1 MKKRGFTLAE
11 VLVTIAIIAVA
22 AATLA
27 PIYLKAKPDQYKFKV
42 IRCYNMINDANERL
56 LDNPYLYESAR
67 LESMEIPATET
78 EAETGFSYTGMTA
91 ECKYSHLMKQLL
103 HLTDVSACTGGKYQG
118 KSADNTLWTFTF
130 EDKTCKIRLAFPR
143 SIGNS
148 CGLYHAANC
157 KNPNEFEFVVGNYGD
172 VFASNDDELTG
183 IFLENISNIHK
194 QDDYSQL

>member
-42 IRCYNMINDANERL
+42 IRCYNMINDANGRL
-56 LDNPYLYESAR
+56 LDNPYLYERAR
-67 LESMEIPATET
+67 LDSTEIPTEQ
-78 EAETGFSYTGMTA
+78 ETGFDYTGMTK
-91 ECKYSHLMKQLL
+91 EGKYSHLMKQLL

-118 KSADNTLWTFTF
+118 KSADNTLWTFTS

-148 CGLYHAANC
+148 CGLYNAGNC

-194 QDDYSQL
+194 QDGYSQL